1 MEGLK
6 EYGGTLIFYEAPH
19 KLPATLRDMSAYLG
33 DRKISLVR
41 ELTKIHE
48 TVMNTALSQAA
59 EYYGENT
66 PRGEFVLI
74 IEGKKEEE
82 TAGYSFE
89 DAVNLAKRLIKDGK
103 STSAAAKEAAEVSK
117 YRKSEI
123 YKELI

>member
-1 MEGLK
+1 M
-6 EYGGTLIFYEAPH
+6 
-19 KLPATLRDMSAYLG
+19 
-33 DRKISLVR
+33 
-41 ELTKIHE
+41 
-48 TVMNTALSQAA
+48 
-59 EYYGENT
+59 
-66 PRGEFVLI
+66 I

-123 YKELI
+123 YKEII

>member
-1 MEGLK
+1 M
-6 EYGGTLIFYEAPH
+6 IFYEAPH
-19 KLPATLRDMSAYLG
+19 KLPATLHDMLAYLG

-48 TVMNTALSQAA
+48 TVMNTTLSKAA
-59 EYYGENT
+59 EYYSDNT

-82 TAGYSFE
+82 TAGDSFE
-89 DAVNLAKRLIKDGK
+89 DAVNLAKKLIKDGK